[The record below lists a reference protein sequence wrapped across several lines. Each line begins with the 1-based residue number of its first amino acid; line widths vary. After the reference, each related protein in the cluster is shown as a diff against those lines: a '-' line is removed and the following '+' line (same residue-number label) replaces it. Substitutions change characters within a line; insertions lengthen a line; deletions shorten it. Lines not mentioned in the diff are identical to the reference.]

1 MCLIQLTLYVHLWR
15 WIGSSSIIWHT
26 NGVVKIHLFAILDFG
41 AHGLSLLERRML
53 IQLAILSV
61 VLTKYY
67 GWPMCSIQCVRLGT
81 LWFIELKTLLL
92 QTT

>member
-1 MCLIQLTLYVHLWR
+1 M
-15 WIGSSSIIWHT
+15 
-26 NGVVKIHLFAILDFG
+26 VKIHLFASLNFG

-61 VLTKYY
+61 VLTKDNS
-67 GWPMCSIQCVRLGT
+67 WPMSSVQCMGLGT
-81 LWFIELKTLLL
+81 FWFIELKTLLL